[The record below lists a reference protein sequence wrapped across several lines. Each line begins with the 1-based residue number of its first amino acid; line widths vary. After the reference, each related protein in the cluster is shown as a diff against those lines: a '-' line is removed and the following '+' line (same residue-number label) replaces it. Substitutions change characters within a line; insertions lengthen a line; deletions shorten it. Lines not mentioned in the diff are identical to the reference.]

1 MRDDHSSLP
10 IKMYDFKLS
19 CIPDCY
25 LIIESLRSLL
35 YVFKAK
41 TIQSHLLNS
50 IQRGANQNSLRF
62 NGRDYLYLRGIFLRN
77 APENIEYSYTDD
89 FVNIGV
95 PDLHTFSSILGAKS
109 IYMASWKYHTLQV
122 NSKYNSQSTPP
133 PRTSS
138 AANMFVD

>member
-1 MRDDHSSLP
+1 MRDDHSALP
-10 IKMYDFKLS
+10 IRMFDFKVS

-41 TIQSHLLNS
+41 TIQSHLLRS
-50 IQRGANQNSLRF
+50 IQSGANRNSLCF
-62 NGRDYLYLRGIFLRN
+62 NGREYLYLRGVFLRN

-95 PDLHTFSSILGAKS
+95 SDLNTFSSILGTKNLY
-109 IYMASWKYHTLQV
+109 IASWKYHTLEV
-122 NSKYNSQSTPP
+122 ESRHNTPRLSRP
-133 PRTSS
+133 NSS
-138 AANMFVD
+138 AANLLVD